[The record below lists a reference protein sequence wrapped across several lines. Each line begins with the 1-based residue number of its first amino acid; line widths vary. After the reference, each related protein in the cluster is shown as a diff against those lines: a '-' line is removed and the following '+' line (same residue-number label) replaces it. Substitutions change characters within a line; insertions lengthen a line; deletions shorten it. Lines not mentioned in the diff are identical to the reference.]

1 MKQMGV
7 TRALLREALMTM
19 EGMGRLSIEGRSGI
33 LILRNGEEKIGQGI
47 GRLAQ
52 WPSVLN
58 DEILELRLI
67 LEVPAAEIAA
77 RVRNDA
83 DLEQMDQCLAA
94 LAAVD
99 QLDEKDY
106 ARGDEWDFL
115 LHQTIIRTTRN
126 ELLLRVYEG
135 LASLMRDF
143 TRRYRGIFFNRIEG
157 WAESVF
163 REHVRIVESI
173 RRQDRKE
180 SGEAMRAHLC
190 RLFNERRFWGDLR
203 ESPPHSTLCRDE
215 ARCAALSTN
224 PLAPSRD

>member
-1 MKQMGV
+1 
-7 TRALLREALMTM
+7 MTM

-47 GRLAQ
+47 RRLAQ

-58 DEILELRLI
+58 NEILELRLI

-94 LAAVD
+94 LAAID

-106 ARGDEWDFL
+106 AQGDEWDFL

-143 TRRYRGIFFNRIEG
+143 TRRYRGILFNRIEG

-163 REHVRIVESI
+163 GEHVRIVEAI
-173 RRQDRKE
+173 RRQNQEE

-190 RLFNERRFWGDLR
+190 RLFNERRFWGDLQEIPSR
-203 ESPPHSTLCRDE
+203 GALCRDE
-215 ARCAALSTN
+215 VRCTASSAT
-224 PLAPSRD
+224 PLASSRG